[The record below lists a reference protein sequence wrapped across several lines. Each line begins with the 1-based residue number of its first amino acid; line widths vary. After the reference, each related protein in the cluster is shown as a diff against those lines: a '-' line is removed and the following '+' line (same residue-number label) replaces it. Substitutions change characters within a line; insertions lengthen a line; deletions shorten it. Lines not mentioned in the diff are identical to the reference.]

1 MDFMELEKTA
11 GIMTRNVFDIFRL
24 NISNE
29 KCDENQQKCLL
40 QQYNCN
46 DQTEICVNVPGKS

>member
-11 GIMTRNVFDIFRL
+11 GIMTRKVFDIFSL

-29 KCDENQQKCLL
+29 KSDENQQKCLL